1 MLKVKTASET
11 KRKFLEVLKEAE
23 ENPVLI
29 TRKGKPTVVM
39 MNAILYE
46 YLMETIKFYAYPEI
60 ARELEEWKKT

>member
-29 TRKGKPTVVM
+29 TRKGQPTVVI
-39 MNAILYE
+39 MNAQLYE
-46 YLMETIKFYAYPEI
+46 SLMETIKFFAYPEI
-60 ARELEEWKKT
+60 ARELEKWKKT